1 MWWLIP
7 IGLVLA
13 ALFTFGTGLTSC
25 DIIDGAGL
33 NASVACL
40 GIDPSLSASGTA
52 TTYPKDFNQLSF
64 VTNSAKLANDAAQEN
79 TKYRSLAHAF
89 DTLANATRHGR
100 QADIAAATRKARQAC
115 APLLPKSN

>member
-64 VTNSAKLANDAAQEN
+64 VTNSAKLANDAFVSKAPEAVV
-79 TKYRSLAHAF
+79 TKERERLAA
-89 DTLANATRHGR
+89 LEEEASALREQLERLG
-100 QADIAAATRKARQAC
+100 
-115 APLLPKSN
+115 